1 MYRLWGQGFWN
12 SGTWNEVLPDNIKRN
27 NRMAKVKTGVRR
39 MSDTEVLQLV
49 QNIVAGATGKT
60 ELANS
65 PVTLAQ
71 LGTLSTAG
79 SAALAAES
87 LAVDDLAMQ
96 RTERADKFVEI
107 RAAVD
112 GFAQYAGVVYNHDK
126 ASLQAISL
134 DVANPPTPPGPLPAP
149 GNLQSFTG
157 DLEGTIHLQWE
168 PVPRRDVYVAECASA
183 ATGPW
188 TQVYSGKRARTT
200 CDNLTPGAEYFFRVR
215 AQGGTTG
222 TSPWSDITRKR
233 AS

>member
-1 MYRLWGQGFWN
+1 M
-12 SGTWNEVLPDNIKRN
+12 P
-27 NRMAKVKTGVRR
+27 KVKSGAAA
-39 MSDTEVLQLV
+39 MNDPDVLQLV
-49 QNIVAGATGKT
+49 DNIIAGATGKV
-60 ELANS
+60 ELAGS
-65 PVTLAQ
+65 PMTLVQ

-79 SAALAAES
+79 AAALNAES
-87 LAVDDLAMQ
+87 IAVSGLATQ
-96 RTERADKFVEI
+96 RTLRADKFVEI
-107 RAAVD
+107 REAVD
-112 GFAQYAGVVYNHDK
+112 KFAKFAGIVYNHNK

-134 DVANPPTPPGPLPAP
+134 DVANTPVPTGPLPAP

-168 PVPRRDVYVAECASA
+168 PVPRRDVYITECAPA

-200 CDNLTPGAEYFFRVR
+200 CGALTPGAEYYFRVR

-222 TSPWSDITRKR
+222 VGPWSDITRKR